1 MHEIGVVKSKR
12 MEPVVK
18 KKLLIIKTFEI
29 LFLKVKY

>member
-18 KKLLIIKTFEI
+18 KKIAHQKTFEI